1 MGWRWRLVQSYRSA
15 HSEWVHG
22 TRAFHM
28 VRRGGVGRL
37 WSSDAAGKWMGSA
50 SEIRLAVD
58 YTPVSRINGMRLLSE
73 LLAYLIEGI

>member
-1 MGWRWRLVQSYRSA
+1 
-15 HSEWVHG
+15 
-22 TRAFHM
+22 
-28 VRRGGVGRL
+28 
-37 WSSDAAGKWMGSA
+37 MGSA